1 MKIITGLL
9 VILLLFCLFNFYLY
23 YQETKNRCLWQLNSL
38 SPNITVTHYILFT
51 KNTSTNQKVD
61 PSQVSSITNKNQ
73 INDDFYKYVQNFMAN
88 GNINSNAILL
98 SNYESPIKLTEED
111 VRKINGRLS
120 F

>member
-23 YQETKNRCLWQLNSL
+23 YRETKNRCLWQLNEL

-51 KNTSTNQKVD
+51 KNTTNNQKID
-61 PSQVSSITNKNQ
+61 ASQVKPANNKNQ

-88 GNINSNAILL
+88 ENVSSNAILL
-98 SNYESPIKLTEED
+98 SNYQSPINLTEED
-111 VRKINGRLS
+111 IRKINGRLS